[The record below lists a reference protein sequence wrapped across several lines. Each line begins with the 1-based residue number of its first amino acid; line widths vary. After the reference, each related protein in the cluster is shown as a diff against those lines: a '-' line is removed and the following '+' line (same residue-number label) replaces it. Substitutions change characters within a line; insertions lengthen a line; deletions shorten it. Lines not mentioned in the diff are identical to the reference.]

1 MAAATHVG
9 PASRTDA
16 EPSAYTRLR
25 AQVTAVQADD
35 PFAPCTVVVPHR
47 AVAYDVARALTSG
60 PRSGVVGV
68 RTPTLLDL
76 ADEIVAETAALSG
89 RTPLTTTGLRAAL
102 AEALAEDPGPFV
114 EVADQPATLDALAD
128 ASTRLLRAEHLGA
141 DAVPPITR
149 AVVALHRR
157 AATRLAGTYTA
168 QDVFAEATRLL
179 ETDPGVAER
188 LGSVI
193 RFQLPAQHDPVA
205 RGFVEALGGEVIE
218 PTVHDPASVRRSID
232 ALVSVTDPVEEAR
245 AAVEAVASAL
255 EDTAGQ
261 RVGIFFPTPDPYLG
275 LVTAQLRQAGI
286 SFTAR
291 GLAPA
296 LADPSSRHLV
306 RLLEQDPE
314 QIDLR
319 ALLDARWADVLQRG
333 LPSSRAL
340 ENGYVYGMTPQ
351 EDGPSASAS
360 ETGRSSA
367 GGPSA
372 PDPDDEAAPTPDDEA
387 WQALS
392 TLRDTLADRL
402 RAIDEAPTW
411 REAAARIVGVRR
423 ELLDDPR
430 HRSSCRPED
439 RRVQGAIDEALRS
452 LADGRADTANPG
464 REVLA
469 GHLAS
474 ELAGTGFR
482 EGRLS
487 TGVVVGTLPSAVGR
501 DLDLVVVLGM
511 ADGIAPAPS
520 AVDPLLP
527 EDAIRA
533 LGGALRTPQQQRDEQ
548 RDQFAAAI
556 AAGRRVLVTTPRGRL
571 REPGPLFLS
580 PWIAPHS
587 ILEAA
592 ADDVQGPDDG
602 LAELSRVVHVVDSP
616 LAGARDGYGAREGDG
631 ERDGHAPQDGYG
643 ERNSCGVPGPAGSIG
658 RAWQRQ
664 LLAVRRPG
672 PSPIEDPDAAT
683 DTLPAASLRARE
695 IRADR
700 REGRFTRF
708 TGNLHAVVDKAP
720 PGTHGLRVT
729 NPVTSPD
736 AGSPDEERL
745 AVSPTGLELWAKD
758 PFSYFLERVLHVEL
772 FAYPDEE
779 EQADAKTLG
788 NIVHETLE
796 QVVLTQIATGAVP
809 SEDEVEDILQQVFTA
824 HRQSAWTEVLW
835 HAQQTIARNMVGR
848 AVAELRTGADPGA
861 PSDLA
866 FRPLGAESRFGNA
879 HGRTAPFDALEIP
892 VDGQRLLVVRGSVDR
907 IDRLADGTL
916 RVVDYK
922 TGSPFSYQGIVGD
935 PDGRVRSR
943 NRTDPFDPTAGGTK
957 LQLPLY
963 ALHAERDHAD
973 AQTPT
978 GPPLRV
984 EYHFLR
990 DDPAT
995 TIGFAWIPEVREEF
1009 AHQLR
1014 RVTDAIEA
1022 GIFPIRAE
1030 KPSSL
1035 SHRVTWYT
1043 VMGDREQWRLGQKL
1057 AEDPVVSRALDA
1069 RTLMASRE
1077 ENDD

>member
-1 MAAATHVG
+1 MGLRPTHVPKEVGMAAAPHAGNT
-9 PASRTDA
+9 PRTDA

-25 AQVTAVQADD
+25 QQVAALKTRD

-60 PRSGVVGV
+60 GTGSGVVGV

-76 ADEIVAETAALSG
+76 AGEIVAETDALSG

-102 AEALAEDPGPFV
+102 AEVLEEDPGPFV
-114 EVADQPATLDALAD
+114 EVADQPATLEALAD
-128 ASTRLLRAEHLGA
+128 ASTRLLRAEHPGA
-141 DAVPPITR
+141 DGLPPLTR
-149 AVVALHRR
+149 DVLALHRR
-157 AATRLAGTYTA
+157 ALARLTGTYTA
-168 QDVFAEATRLL
+168 QDVFAEATRVLQADSG
-179 ETDPGVAER
+179 TAAR

-205 RGFVEALGGEVIE
+205 RDFVDELGGEEIG
-218 PTVHDPASVRRSID
+218 PTAHDPSTVRACID

-245 AAVEAVASAL
+245 AAVEAAAHAL
-255 EDTAGQ
+255 ADTAGH

-286 SFTAR
+286 TFTAR

-296 LADPSSRHLV
+296 LADPAARHLV
-306 RLLEQDPE
+306 TLLEQDPS

-319 ALLDARWADVLQRG
+319 VLLDARWADVLQRG

-351 EDGPSASAS
+351 ED
-360 ETGRSSA
+360 
-367 GGPSA
+367 
-372 PDPDDEAAPTPDDEA
+372 PDAATPPEAEA
-387 WQALS
+387 WQSLETVRDALA
-392 TLRDTLADRL
+392 TGLRQ
-402 RAIDEAPTW
+402 IDEAPTW
-411 REAAARIVGVRR
+411 REATTRIIALRR

-430 HRSSCRPED
+430 HRAVCRPED
-439 RRVQGAIDEALRS
+439 RRVHGAIDDALQS
-452 LADGRADTANPG
+452 LAEGRQDAANPG

-511 ADGIAPAPS
+511 ADGIAPAQS

-527 EDAIRA
+527 EDAILL
-533 LGGALRTPQQQRDEQ
+533 LGGALRTPQQQRDDQ
-548 RDQFAAAI
+548 RDQFAAAV

-571 REPGPLFLS
+571 RTPGPLFLS

-587 ILEAA
+587 ILEARPEDLEGQDPA
-592 ADDVQGPDDG
+592 
-602 LAELSRVVHVVDSP
+602 LAHLASVVHVVDSP
-616 LAGARDGYGAREGDG
+616 LAGARDGYGE
-631 ERDGHAPQDGYG
+631 
-643 ERNSCGVPGPAGSIG
+643 CGPAPSTG

-664 LLAVRRPG
+664 LFAARPSASSPATTPDG
-672 PSPIEDPDAAT
+672 PTDVLPDTAI
-683 DTLPAASLRARE
+683 RARE

-708 TGNLHAVVDKAP
+708 TGNLGAVARDAP
-720 PGTHGLRVT
+720 PGMRGLRVT
-729 NPVTSPD
+729 NPAPASGTRIP
-736 AGSPDEERL
+736 PEERF
-745 AVSPTGLELWAKD
+745 AVSPTGLEQWAKD
-758 PFSYFLERVLHVEL
+758 PFSYFLERVLHADL

-796 QVVLTQIATGAVP
+796 QVVLAQIATGDVP
-809 SEDEVEDILQQVFTA
+809 SGDEVEDILQQVFTS
-824 HRQSAWTEVLW
+824 HHQSAWSEVLW
-835 HAQQTIARNMVGR
+835 HAQQATARNMVAR
-848 AVAELRTGADPGA
+848 AVAELRAGADPAA
-861 PSDLA
+861 PRDLA
-866 FRPLGAESRFGNA
+866 FRPLGAESRFGDA

-892 VDGQRLLVVRGSVDR
+892 LDGMRLLVVRGSVDR

-935 PDGRVRSR
+935 PDGRVRTR

-963 ALHAERDHAD
+963 ALHAERDHSG
-973 AQTPT
+973 AQTVS

-984 EYHFLR
+984 EYQFLR
-990 DDPAT
+990 EDPPT

-1030 KPSSL
+1030 EPSAL

-1043 VMGDREQWRLGQKL
+1043 VMGEREQWRLGQAL
-1057 AEDPVVSRALDA
+1057 AKDPVVERALDA
-1069 RTLMASRE
+1069 TTLMASRE
-1077 ENDD
+1077 ETDD

>member
-1 MAAATHVG
+1 MAAAPHAGTA
-9 PASRTDA
+9 PRTDA
-16 EPSAYTRLR
+16 GPSAYARLR
-25 AQVTAVQADD
+25 EAMAAIKAQD

-76 ADEIVAETAALSG
+76 AGEIVAETDALSG

-102 AEALAEDPGPFV
+102 AEVLEEDPGPFV
-114 EVADQPATLDALAD
+114 EVADQPATLEALAD
-128 ASTRLLRAEHLGA
+128 ASTRLLRAEHPGA
-141 DAVPPITR
+141 DGLPPLTR
-149 AVVALHRR
+149 AVLDLHRR
-157 AATRLAGTYTA
+157 ALARLTGTYTA
-168 QDVFAEATRLL
+168 QDVFAEATRVLQ
-179 ETDPGVAER
+179 TDPGTASR

-193 RFQLPAQHDPVA
+193 RFQLPVQHDPVA
-205 RGFVEALGGEVIE
+205 RAFVDVLGGEEIG
-218 PTVHDPASVRRSID
+218 PTVHEPSTVRCAID

-245 AAVEAVASAL
+245 AAVEAAAHAL
-255 EDTAGQ
+255 ADTAGH
-261 RVGIFFPTPDPYLG
+261 RVGIFFPTSDPYLG

-286 SFTAR
+286 AFTAR

-296 LADPSSRHLV
+296 LADPAARHLV
-306 RLLEQDPE
+306 SLLEQDPA

-319 ALLDARWADVLQRG
+319 VLLDARWADVLQRG

-351 EDGPSASAS
+351 EDGPSSPAP

-367 GGPSA
+367 DGSSA
-372 PDPDDEAAPTPDDEA
+372 PDPDPDPDGNAAPPRPDDEA
-387 WQALS
+387 WRALLA
-392 TLRDTLADRL
+392 LRDTLAGHL
-402 RAIDEAPTW
+402 RQIDDAPTW
-411 REAAARIVGVRR
+411 GEASTRIIALRR
-423 ELLDDPR
+423 ELMDDPR
-430 HRSSCRPED
+430 HRAVCRPED
-439 RRVQGAIDEALRS
+439 RRVQGAIDDALSS
-452 LADGRADTANPG
+452 LAEGRGDAANPG

-527 EDAIRA
+527 EDAIRL

-548 RDQFAAAI
+548 RDQFAATI

-571 REPGPLFLS
+571 RTPGPLFLS

-587 ILEAA
+587 ILETSRQ
-592 ADDVQGPDDG
+592 DLTEPDAG
-602 LAELSRVVHVVDSP
+602 LAHLASVVHVVDSP
-616 LAGARDGYGAREGDG
+616 LAGARDGYG
-631 ERDGHAPQDGYG
+631 ER
-643 ERNSCGVPGPAGSIG
+643 GPAPSRD

-664 LLAVRRPG
+664 LFAAHPSATSPSSAAPTSVSSAPAASSSPANSPAG
-672 PSPIEDPDAAT
+672 PT
-683 DTLPAASLRARE
+683 DVLPAAAIRARE

-708 TGNLHAVVDKAP
+708 TGNLGTVARDAP
-720 PGTHGLRVT
+720 PGTRGLRVT
-729 NPVTSPD
+729 NPAPA
-736 AGSPDEERL
+736 AGGQVPPEERF
-745 AVSPTGLELWAKD
+745 AVSPTGLEQWAKD
-758 PFSYFLERVLHVEL
+758 PFSYFLERVLHAEL

-796 QVVLTQIATGAVP
+796 QVVLAQIATGTVP
-809 SEDEVEDILQQVFTA
+809 SEPEVEDVLQHVFTS
-824 HRQSAWTEVLW
+824 HQQSAWTEVLW
-835 HAQQTIARNMVGR
+835 RAQQATARAMVAR
-848 AVAELRTGADPGA
+848 AVAELRAGADPAA
-861 PSDLA
+861 PRDLA
-866 FRPLGAESRFGNA
+866 FRPLGAESRFGDA

-892 VDGQRLLVVRGSVDR
+892 LDDERLLVVRGSVDR
-907 IDRLADGTL
+907 IDQLADGTL

-935 PDGRVRSR
+935 PDGRVRSK

-963 ALHAERDHAD
+963 ALHAERDHTG
-973 AQTPT
+973 AQTVS

-984 EYHFLR
+984 EYQFLR
-990 DDPAT
+990 EDPPT

-1009 AHQLR
+1009 AHQLC
-1014 RVTDAIEA
+1014 RVTDAIET

-1030 KPSSL
+1030 EPSAL

-1043 VMGDREQWRLGQKL
+1043 VMGEREQWRLGQAL
-1057 AEDPVVSRALDA
+1057 AEDPVVERALDA
-1069 RTLMASRE
+1069 TTLMASRE

>member
-1 MAAATHVG
+1 MGTSPTHVPKEVGMAAAPHAGST
-9 PASRTDA
+9 PRTDA

-25 AQVTAVQADD
+25 EQVAAIKTRD

-60 PRSGVVGV
+60 PASGVVGV

-76 ADEIVAETAALSG
+76 AGEIVAETDALSG

-102 AEALAEDPGPFV
+102 AEVLEEDPGPFV
-114 EVADQPATLDALAD
+114 EVADQPATLEALAD
-128 ASTRLLRAEHLGA
+128 ASTRLLRAEHMGA
-141 DAVPPITR
+141 DGLPPLTR
-149 AVVALHRR
+149 DVLALHRR
-157 AATRLAGTYTA
+157 ALARLTGTYTA
-168 QDVFAEATRLL
+168 QDVFAEATRVLQADSG
-179 ETDPGVAER
+179 TAAR

-205 RGFVEALGGEVIE
+205 RDFVDELGGEEIG
-218 PTVHDPASVRRSID
+218 PTAHDPSTVRACID

-245 AAVEAVASAL
+245 AAVEAAAHAL
-255 EDTAGQ
+255 ADTAGH

-286 SFTAR
+286 TFTAR

-296 LADPSSRHLV
+296 LADPAARHLV
-306 RLLEQDPE
+306 TLLEQDPA

-319 ALLDARWADVLQRG
+319 VLLDARWADVLQRG
-333 LPSSRAL
+333 MPSSRAL

-351 EDGPSASAS
+351 ED
-360 ETGRSSA
+360 
-367 GGPSA
+367 
-372 PDPDDEAAPTPDDEA
+372 PDAAAPEDEA
-387 WQALS
+387 WQALL
-392 TLRDTLADRL
+392 TARDALATGLRQ
-402 RAIDEAPTW
+402 IDDAPTW
-411 REAAARIVGVRR
+411 REAATRITALRR

-430 HRSSCRPED
+430 HRAVCRPED
-439 RRVQGAIDEALRS
+439 RRVQGTIDDALQS
-452 LADGRADTANPG
+452 LAEGREDATNPG

-527 EDAIRA
+527 EDAIRL
-533 LGGALRTPQQQRDEQ
+533 LGGALRTPQQQRDDQ
-548 RDQFAAAI
+548 RDQFAAAV

-571 REPGPLFLS
+571 RTPGPLFLS

-587 ILEAA
+587 ILEA
-592 ADDVQGPDDG
+592 GPEDLEERDPA
-602 LAELSRVVHVVDSP
+602 LAHLASVVHVVDSP
-616 LAGARDGYGAREGDG
+616 LAGARDGYG
-631 ERDGHAPQDGYG
+631 ER
-643 ERNSCGVPGPAGSIG
+643 GPAPSRG

-664 LLAVRRPG
+664 LFAARPSD
-672 PSPIEDPDAAT
+672 PSPASGSPSPSPSESPAKAPDV
-683 DTLPAASLRARE
+683 LPAAAIRARE

-708 TGNLHAVVDKAP
+708 TGNLGSVARDAP
-720 PGTHGLRVT
+720 PGTRGLRVT
-729 NPVTSPD
+729 NSAPA
-736 AGSPDEERL
+736 AGTQLPSEDRF
-745 AVSPTGLELWAKD
+745 AVSPTGLEQWAKD
-758 PFSYFLERVLHVEL
+758 PFSYFLERVLHADL

-796 QVVLTQIATGAVP
+796 QVVLAQIATGAVP
-809 SEDEVEDILQQVFTA
+809 SGDEIEDILQHVFTS
-824 HRQSAWTEVLW
+824 HHQSAWTEVLW
-835 HAQQTIARNMVGR
+835 HAQQTTARDMVAR
-848 AVAELRTGADPGA
+848 AVAELRTGADPAA
-861 PSDLA
+861 PRDLA
-866 FRPLGAESRFGNA
+866 FRPLGAESRFGDA

-892 VDGQRLLVVRGSVDR
+892 LDGRRLLVVRGSVDR
-907 IDRLADGTL
+907 IDRLADGTV

-935 PDGRVRSR
+935 PDGRVRTR
-943 NRTDPFDPTAGGTK
+943 TRTDPFDPTAGGTK

-963 ALHAERDHAD
+963 ALHAERDHSG
-973 AQTPT
+973 AQTVS

-984 EYHFLR
+984 EYQFLR
-990 DDPAT
+990 EDPPA

-1030 KPSSL
+1030 EPSSL

-1043 VMGDREQWRLGQKL
+1043 VMGEREQWRLGQAL
-1057 AEDPVVSRALDA
+1057 AKDPVVDRALDA
-1069 RTLMASRE
+1069 TTLMASRE